1 MNQRLTYQWYAMLKM
16 DEIDSRI
23 LRGLQKD
30 GRIPNNILAE
40 KVGLSPSPCLR
51 RVKNLEDSGA
61 IDRYVAILNPQAV
74 GLNLTVFV
82 RIWLQSQG
90 EETVEHFCREVAR
103 LPEVVECHLM
113 VGDCDFI
120 LRVVATDLNAYRQ
133 FQIKH
138 LARIK
143 GVQSI
148 KTELPMQTIK
158 QTTELPVR

>member
-1 MNQRLTYQWYAMLKM
+1 M

-23 LRGLQKD
+23 LRELQKD

-40 KVGLSPSPCLR
+40 QVGLSPSPCLR
-51 RVKNLEDSGA
+51 RVKNLEENGVIA
-61 IDRYVAILNPQAV
+61 RYVAILNPQAV
-74 GLNLTVFV
+74 GSGLTVFV
-82 RIWLQSQG
+82 RIWLDSQG
-90 EETVEHFCREVAR
+90 EETVEHFCREIAM
-103 LPEVVECHLM
+103 LPDVVECHLM

-120 LRVVATDLNAYRQ
+120 LRVVAADLDAYRQ

-143 GVQSI
+143 GVKNI

-158 QTTELPVR
+158 QTTELPIR

>member
-1 MNQRLTYQWYAMLKM
+1 M

-23 LRGLQKD
+23 LRELQKD

-51 RVKNLEDSGA
+51 RVKNLEDSGT
-61 IDRYVAILNPQAV
+61 IDRYVAILNPQTV
-74 GLNLTVFV
+74 GLNLTLFV
-82 RIWLQSQG
+82 RIWLESQG
-90 EETVEHFCREVAR
+90 EETVAHFCREVAR
-103 LPEVVECHLM
+103 LHEVVECHLM

-120 LRVVATDLNAYRQ
+120 LRVVAKDLNAYRQ

-143 GVQSI
+143 GVRSI

>member
-1 MNQRLTYQWYAMLKM
+1 M

-23 LRGLQKD
+23 LRELQRD
-30 GRIPNNILAE
+30 GRIPNNILAD

-74 GLNLTVFV
+74 GLSLTLFV
-82 RIWLQSQG
+82 RIWLESQD

-120 LRVVATDLNAYRQ
+120 LRVVAADLNAYRQ